1 MIIDDLEV
9 DLCDGL
15 RLIALLEVLS
25 QKRIK
30 RFNKKPKIRAQ
41 KMENVQLALDFI
53 AYEKIKIVNI
63 GTYLLVRVRAHNS
76 FMVFVGV
83 RVMCIDLTTCRR
95 DGYCR
100 LQHEADLG
108 ADLDPHPP
116 LPDQHGIR
124 TP

>member
-9 DLCDGL
+9 DLSDGL

-63 GTYLLVRVRAHNS
+63 GTYFTCTGARA
-76 FMVFVGV
+76 
-83 RVMCIDLTTCRR
+83 R
-95 DGYCR
+95 
-100 LQHEADLG
+100 
-108 ADLDPHPP
+108 
-116 LPDQHGIR
+116 
-124 TP
+124 